1 MMTDATAG
9 AASTEARPG
18 QAVGAAGWTALGI
31 LVTVYMINFMD
42 RQLFAVLQEQI
53 RADLGL
59 EDWQL
64 GLLGG
69 TMFAVFY
76 ATMGLPIAWLADRT
90 HRVRLIGAACA
101 VWSVFTALSGAANS
115 FATMALARIGVATGE
130 AGGVSP
136 SYSVLSDYFPKTRRG
151 LALGVFTIGA
161 PIGLMA
167 GTVLGALI
175 ADALSWRWAF
185 VLLGAP
191 GVVIGLTLVAL
202 VREPE
207 RGRLDPAA
215 APDAAKPRPLDAA
228 RAVLATPTLLLL
240 TAAAAATSF
249 AGYGLYQWIPS
260 FLQRSQGLT
269 LEAVGAL
276 LGPIFLVGVIG
287 AVGGGWIADRIGRT
301 HVSAYAHVPA
311 ASLALAAP
319 FFLAAILVRDGQLS
333 LILLV
338 IPVSLSYA
346 WLGPGLA
353 AVQTLSSPRL
363 RAQTAAIV
371 AFFNNL
377 IGFGLGPLFVGAL
390 SDILQTFLSEGEA
403 LRAAMAAGAASLL
416 LAAGLFFVAGLTLK
430 RDLDRAARP

>member
-1 MMTDATAG
+1 MAEMHRHRSDASET
-9 AASTEARPG
+9 P
-18 QAVGAAGWTALGI
+18 VGAAGWTALAVL
-31 LVTVYMINFMD
+31 LVVYMINFMD

-59 EDWQL
+59 DDWQL

-69 TMFAVFY
+69 TMFAIFY

-90 HRVRLIGAACA
+90 HRIRLIAGACT
-101 VWSVFTALSGAANS
+101 VWSLFTALSGAAS
-115 FATMALARIGVATGE
+115 GFLTMALARIGVATGE

-185 VLLGAP
+185 VILGLP
-191 GVVIGLTLVAL
+191 GVGLAALLIVL

-215 APDAAKPRPLDAA
+215 AATTKPRPLDAA
-228 RAVLATPTLLLL
+228 RAVLNTPSLILL

-249 AGYGLYQWIPS
+249 GGYGLYQWIPS
-260 FLQRSQGLT
+260 FLQRSQGLP
-269 LEAVGAL
+269 LETVGAL
-276 LGPIFLVGVIG
+276 LGPIFLVGVLG
-287 AVGGGWIADRIGRT
+287 AVGGGWIADRIARR
-301 HVSAYAHVPA
+301 HVSAYALVPA
-311 ASLALAAP
+311 VSMALASP

-353 AVQTLSSPRL
+353 AVQTLSSPHM

-371 AFFNNL
+371 GFFNNL
-377 IGFGLGPLFVGAL
+377 IGFGLGPLFVGGL
-390 SDILQTFLSEGEA
+390 SDILQRTMSEGEA
-403 LRAAMAAGAASLL
+403 LRMAMGAAAVSLL
-416 LAAGLFFVAGLTLK
+416 FAAGLFFLAAKTLK
-430 RDLDRAARP
+430 RDLERAAQA

>member
-1 MMTDATAG
+1 MTDAMAG
-9 AASTEARPG
+9 KAAAGSRREESI
-18 QAVGAAGWTALGI
+18 GAAGWTTLGV
-31 LVTVYMINFMD
+31 LLTVYMINFMD

-90 HRVRLIGAACA
+90 HRIRLIGAACA
-101 VWSVFTALSGAANS
+101 VWSVFTALSGAATS
-115 FATMALARIGVATGE
+115 FLTMALARIGVATGE
-130 AGGVSP
+130 AGGVAP

-151 LALGVFTIGA
+151 LALGIFTIGA

-167 GTVLGALI
+167 GTILGALI

-185 VLLGAP
+185 VILGAP
-191 GVVIGLTLVAL
+191 GLLIGLILVVL

-228 RAVLATPTLLLL
+228 RAVLSTPTLLLL

-249 AGYGLYQWIPS
+249 GGYGLYQWIPS
-260 FLQRSQGLT
+260 FLQRSQGLA
-269 LEAVGAL
+269 LETVGAM

-287 AVGGGWIADRIGRT
+287 AVGGGWIADRIART

-311 ASLALAAP
+311 ASLALASP

-333 LILLV
+333 LMLLV

-390 SDILQTFLSEGEA
+390 SDVLQASLSEGEA
-403 LRAAMAAGAASLL
+403 LRAAMAAAAGSLL
-416 LAAGLFFVAGLTLK
+416 LAAGLFFIAGLTLK
-430 RDLDRAARP
+430 RDLDRMANP

>member
-1 MMTDATAG
+1 MADAAAG
-9 AASTEARPG
+9 ADSVESGSGSR
-18 QAVGAAGWTALGI
+18 VGAAGWTALGVLL
-31 LVTVYMINFMD
+31 LVYTINFMD

-90 HRVRLIGAACA
+90 HRVRLISAACA
-101 VWSVFTALSGAANS
+101 VWSVFTALSGAATS
-115 FATMALARIGVATGE
+115 FLTMALARIGVATGE
-130 AGGVSP
+130 AGGVAP

-151 LALGVFTIGA
+151 FALGIFTIGA

-167 GTVLGALI
+167 GTILGALI

-185 VLLGAP
+185 VILGLP
-191 GVVIGLTLVAL
+191 GVLVAL
-202 VREPE
+202 ALLLFVREPE
-207 RGRLDPAA
+207 RGRLDAPAPA
-215 APDAAKPRPLDAA
+215 DALKPRPFDAA
-228 RAVLATPTLLLL
+228 RAVLTTPTLMLL

-249 AGYGLYQWIPS
+249 GGYGLYQWIPS
-260 FLQRSQGLT
+260 FLQRSQGLP
-269 LEAVGAL
+269 LETVGSL
-276 LGPIFLVGVIG
+276 LGPIFLVGVLG

-311 ASLALAAP
+311 ISLALASP

-333 LILLV
+333 LLLLV

-353 AVQTLSSPRL
+353 AVQTLSSPQL
-363 RAQTAAIV
+363 RSQTAAIV

-390 SDILQTFLSEGEA
+390 SDILKAHMSEGEA
-403 LRAAMAAGAASLL
+403 LRMAMAAAAASLL
-416 LAAGLFFVAGLTLK
+416 IAAALFAIAGLTLK
-430 RDLDRAARP
+430 RDLKRLGQA

>member
-1 MMTDATAG
+1 MAEPPRTS
-9 AASTEARPG
+9 ASPRPES
-18 QAVGAAGWTALGI
+18 VGAAGWTALGALLI
-31 LVTVYMINFMD
+31 VYLINFMD

-59 EDWQL
+59 SDWHL

-76 ATMGLPIAWLADRT
+76 ATLGLPIAWLADRT
-90 HRVRLIGAACA
+90 HRIRLISAACA
-101 VWSVFTALSGAANS
+101 VWSLFTAASGAAS
-115 FATMALARIGVATGE
+115 GFFTMALARIGVAAGE

-151 LALGVFTIGA
+151 LALGIFTIGA
-161 PIGLMA
+161 PVGLMT

-185 VLLGAP
+185 VILGLP
-191 GVVIGLTLVAL
+191 GVLIAGGLLVL

-207 RGRLDPAA
+207 RGRLDPS
-215 APDAAKPRPLDAA
+215 PSGDRPSQRPFDAA
-228 RAVLATPTLLLL
+228 RAVLASPTLLLL

-249 AGYGLYQWIPS
+249 GGYGLYQWIPS
-260 FLQRSQGLT
+260 FLQRSQGLP
-269 LEAVGAL
+269 LETVGAL
-276 LGPIFLVGVIG
+276 LGPIFLVGIVG
-287 AVGGGWIADRIGRT
+287 AVGGGWLADRIGRT
-301 HVSAYAHVPA
+301 HVSAYADVPA
-311 ASLALAAP
+311 VAMALASP

-333 LILLV
+333 LLLLV

-353 AVQTLSSPRL
+353 AVQTLSQANVRS
-363 RAQTAAIV
+363 QTAAIV
-371 AFFNNL
+371 GFFNNL

-390 SDILQTFLSEGEA
+390 SDLLRESMGEGEA
-403 LRAAMAAGAASLL
+403 LRMAMAAAAASLL
-416 LAAGLFFVAGLTLK
+416 IAAGLFFIAGRTMK
-430 RDLDRAARP
+430 RDLERAAQA

>member
-1 MMTDATAG
+1 MADTTTGRKPG
-9 AASTEARPG
+9 AVPPRDT
-18 QAVGAAGWTALGI
+18 VGAAGWTALGVLLI
-31 LVTVYMINFMD
+31 VYMINFMD

-53 RADLGL
+53 RADLDL
-59 EDWQL
+59 DDWQL

-90 HRVRLIGAACA
+90 HRIRLIGAACA

-115 FATMALARIGVATGE
+115 FLTMALARIGVATGE
-130 AGGVSP
+130 AGGVAP

-151 LALGVFTIGA
+151 LALGIFTIGA

-167 GTVLGALI
+167 GTILGALI

-185 VLLGAP
+185 VILGLP
-191 GVVIGLTLVAL
+191 GVLLALVLIAV

-207 RGRLDPAA
+207 RGRLDEAPAA
-215 APDAAKPRPLDAA
+215 DQAKPRPFDAA
-228 RAVLATPTLLLL
+228 RAVLTTPTLLLL

-249 AGYGLYQWIPS
+249 GGYGLYQWIPS
-260 FLQRSQGLT
+260 FLQRSQGLP
-269 LEAVGAL
+269 LETVGAL
-276 LGPIFLVGVIG
+276 LGPIFLVGVLG
-287 AVGGGWIADRIGRT
+287 AIGGGWLADRIGRT

-311 ASLALAAP
+311 VSLLLASP
-319 FFLAAILVRDGQLS
+319 FFLAAILAPDGQLS
-333 LILLV
+333 LALLV

-353 AVQTLSSPRL
+353 AVQTLSSPQL

-377 IGFGLGPLFVGAL
+377 IGFGLGPLFVGGL
-390 SDILQTFLSEGEA
+390 SDLLQTSMGEGEA
-403 LRAAMAAGAASLL
+403 LRMAMAAAAASLL
-416 LAAGLFFVAGLTLK
+416 IAAGLFFLAGLTLK
-430 RDLDRAARP
+430 RDLDRMGRA